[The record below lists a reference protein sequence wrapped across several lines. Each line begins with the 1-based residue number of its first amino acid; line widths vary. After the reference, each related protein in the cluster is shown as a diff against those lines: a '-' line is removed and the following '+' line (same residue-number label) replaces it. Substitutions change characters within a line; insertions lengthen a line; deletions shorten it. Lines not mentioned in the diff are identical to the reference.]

1 MSIQIYI
8 LGKLAEENSYPYKLK
23 KLLSDPIPI
32 DKFTGISE
40 SKLYYHFDKL
50 ADKGY
55 IEVVETIKEENRPD
69 KNVYQITNQGREE
82 LKKRIY
88 QTFEKAIEINE
99 MYIALSY
106 IKHVKVDKVLAILEQ
121 KNEKH
126 RQAWK
131 TYLSFDLD
139 IDEQSEA
146 YWSAKFI
153 QEHAYSRAQHN
164 AEWLEKLIMSIKE
177 KAK

>member
-23 KLLSDPIPI
+23 KQLSEPIPI

-50 ADKGY
+50 ADMGF
-55 IEVVETIKEENRPD
+55 IRAVETIKEENRPD
-69 KNVYQITNQGREE
+69 KHVYQITDPGREE
-82 LKKRIY
+82 LNKRIY
-88 QTFEKAIEINE
+88 QTFEKATEINE

-106 IKHVKVDKVLAILEQ
+106 IKHVKVEKVLTILE
-121 KNEKH
+121 EKIEKQ
-126 RQAWK
+126 RK
-131 TYLSFDLD
+131 TWETYTSFSHK
-139 IDEQSEA
+139 IDENAEN
-146 YWSAKFI
+146 YWGVKFI

-164 AEWLEKLIMSIKE
+164 AEWLEELRARIKE
-177 KAK
+177 RA